1 MAGGM
6 VVYIAF
12 PDSDTI
18 AAEVGA
24 DATVADLV
32 AIAAERS
39 GRGGAVRLGF
49 HGEHLH
55 NTMSLADAGVSAE
68 ATVQVLQEAH
78 DFRWEQW
85 GDNQMTISEDRKQA
99 INGTADRNG
108 YCRTVPAVMIGQEAT
123 FRVTC
128 LYEPN
133 FATSIG
139 FCSHLASTA
148 STSNMLWSMSVTKDN
163 GMAAGAH
170 FSIEVNVIPRP
181 AGGEEDVAHSV
192 VLLVRMHQIGED
204 GTIIL
209 GPLRS
214 ERSKST
220 VDADGWHHVPCSP
233 QEGVSLCFYVYG
245 GGQGWRLH

>member
-148 STSNMLWSMSVTKDN
+148 STSNMLWSMS
-163 GMAAGAH
+163 
-170 FSIEVNVIPRP
+170 
-181 AGGEEDVAHSV
+181 GGEEDVAHSV